1 MLLDNIELNKIL
13 IKEFEI
19 FLNNPLKFNLIMQEL
34 EKEIKLP
41 HLHEQICHIEF

>member
-34 EKEIKLP
+34 EKGNKIAS
-41 HLHEQICHIEF
+41 IS